1 MRDAFTVD
9 PDTPEQLSGWKEGSG
24 PPVLLLHGGPG
35 LSFDYLDG
43 LIADIGTGYEI
54 AAYQQ
59 RGLAPSTTDPPVDL
73 AQEVDDVRRVL
84 DHLGW
89 SQAWIVGHSW
99 GGHLLLHFAVAY
111 PDRLLGGL
119 AVDPLGGVGDGGLAA
134 FEVEMRKRATDD
146 TRARLEELERHPS
159 ETDEPDR
166 VMRRHLAL
174 MWPSY
179 FAKPREAPAMP
190 DISVSAR
197 AYTILFSSI
206 ANELPQLEES
216 LATIEVPIGFLAG
229 GDSPIPVEEGTTTTA
244 EIIPDSWV
252 EIAPGAGH
260 FPWHERPGCVRSALE
275 RLVGE

>member
-1 MRDAFTVD
+1 MREVFTVD
-9 PDTPEQLSGWKEGSG
+9 PDTPEQLSGWKEGIG
-24 PPVLLLHGGPG
+24 PPVLVLHGGPG

-59 RGLAPSTTDPPVDL
+59 RGLAPSTTNLPVDV
-73 AQEVDDVRRVL
+73 AQEVGDVSRVL

-89 SQAWIVGHSW
+89 SEAWVVGHSW
-99 GGHLLLHFAVAY
+99 GGHLLLHFAVAH
-111 PDRLLGGL
+111 PKRLFGGL

-134 FEVEMRKRATDD
+134 FGIEMRNRAGDETL
-146 TRARLEELERHPS
+146 ARLVELERHPS

-166 VMRRHLAL
+166 IMRRHLAL

-179 FAKPREAPAMP
+179 FAKTREAPAMP
-190 DISVSAR
+190 DISVRAR
-197 AYTILFSSI
+197 AYTILLSSI

-229 GDSPIPVEEGTTTTA
+229 GDSPVPLDQATTMTA
-244 EIIPDSWV
+244 ERIPKSWIEV
-252 EIAPGAGH
+252 VPGAGH
-260 FPWHERPGCVRSALE
+260 FPWFERPGCVRSALE
-275 RLVGE
+275 RLVSH